1 MFCEEYG
8 HRASGVPDLMWVPLS
23 FFPDFLLTGLASV
36 WNVDEKKCRFVEV
49 KSPNDHLSETQK
61 VWISVMQSAGVDV
74 EVCHVADAPV
84 NASVTQKRRRL
95 NNGGWGKKKEYD
107 YGDESDMQECDEDED
122 EDVKDKDQ
130 WQFEEGNEA
139 RSNWKG
145 EGRLLSKA
153 QFVDETGSGEEGPPD
168 DKENFRRARERSR
181 SVAPNKR
188 KARPQG
194 RQTSVLRKTASV
206 EIRGDVSEPI
216 EL

>member
-1 MFCEEYG
+1 MN
-8 HRASGVPDLMWVPLS
+8 H
-23 FFPDFLLTGLASV
+23 FLSV
-36 WNVDEKKCRFVEV
+36 WNVEEKKCRFVEV

-74 EVCHVADAPV
+74 EVCHVAEATI
-84 NASVTQKRRRL
+84 NTSATQKRRRL

-107 YGDESDMQECDEDED
+107 YGDESDVQYDEDED

-139 RSNWKG
+139 RSKWKG
-145 EGRLLSKA
+145 EGRLVSKA
-153 QFVDETGSGEEGPPD
+153 QFKEEEGSESEGPYD

-181 SVAPNKR
+181 SVASNKR
-188 KARPQG
+188 KARPRR
-194 RQTSVLRKTASV
+194 RQTSVLRKTASL